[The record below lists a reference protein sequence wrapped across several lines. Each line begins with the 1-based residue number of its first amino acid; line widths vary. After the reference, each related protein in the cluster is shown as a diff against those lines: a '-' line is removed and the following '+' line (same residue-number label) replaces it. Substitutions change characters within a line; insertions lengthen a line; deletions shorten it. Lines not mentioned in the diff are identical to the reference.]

1 MREAVQIK
9 LLEDQ
14 ATPPCL
20 APTATAGMRAVGL
33 FVVLVV
39 PDAAQDCA
47 DDERQ
52 SHGRVVKNF
61 GEFSAFFRRN
71 KLSPGDSFGV
81 RAAAQAAP
89 MHRLRTNSNTVV
101 VSFEGNV
108 FVTAT

>member
-20 APTATAGMRAVGL
+20 SPAATAGMRAAGL

-39 PDAAQDCA
+39 PDPAQDCA

-52 SHGRVVKNF
+52 SHGRVIKHF
-61 GEFSAFFRRN
+61 GEFSTLFRRN
-71 KLSPGDSFGV
+71 KLPPRNSFGV
-81 RAAAQAAP
+81 RAAAQPAP
-89 MHRLRTNSNTVV
+89 MHRLRTNSNAVV
-101 VSFEGNV
+101 
-108 FVTAT
+108 